1 MAVLTIAPGQ
11 WLFYAALGMY
21 IPILILCFIAKVR
34 R

>member
-1 MAVLTIAPGQ
+1 MIPDTM

-21 IPILILCFIAKVR
+21 LPILILCAIAKARSPR